1 MPFVDFRDEV
11 IENKS
16 VIEYQY
22 ENCLVSDSNFKK
34 IYFKKILSISVSLT
48 VLFIVNHQFINVI
61 FTSPLLII

>member
-34 IYFKKILSISVSLT
+34 ILSISVSLT

>member
-34 IYFKKILSISVSLT
+34 ILSISVSLT
-48 VLFIVNHQFINVI
+48 VFFIVNHQFINVI